1 MATLNS
7 LMKHLRGN
15 GIAIGGSAEKRVL
28 KNIGYYHG
36 YKGYRFTADSNE
48 RLPIDSFSQVVAL
61 NKFDSELKALLY
73 PKIMQLETALKNYT
87 IEAMVIDSGSE
98 QLEDVW
104 SKTVTGYRSIPKGKK
119 YKEACERR
127 LRLRR
132 EIDDLVYS
140 RRDKPVIKHFWTSDR
155 DIPIWALCEV
165 MTLGCFG
172 NLYACLS
179 PKARSAVA
187 MDLGFP
193 TNIDSSRILTA
204 AIFALK
210 DLRNAVAHNGVI
222 FDVRFRSG
230 SISKELSKLLEG
242 QMGIKSIDFR
252 SITDYVLLVVFLMRG
267 IKCSITE
274 RRRFIR
280 DYVEIVEEFR
290 GSVPYSIFA
299 RVIPTNHR
307 SKVKAAVEYEK
318 ARNHVMKAT
327 SQC

>member
-1 MATLNS
+1 
-7 LMKHLRGN
+7 MKHLRSN

-61 NKFDSELKALLY
+61 NKLDSELKALLY

-87 IEAMVIDSGSE
+87 IEAILIDSGSE

-104 SKTVTGYRSIPKGKK
+104 NRTVTGYRSIPKGKK

-132 EIDDLVYS
+132 EIDDLIYS

-187 MDLGFP
+187 MDLGLP
-193 TNIDSSRILTA
+193 TNIDSSRVLTA

-222 FDVRFRSG
+222 FDVRFKSG
-230 SISKELSKLLEG
+230 SISKELSKLLEE
-242 QMGIKSIDFR
+242 QMGIKGIDFR
-252 SITDYVLLVVFLMRG
+252 SITDYALLVVFLMRG
-267 IKCSITE
+267 TRCSITE
-274 RRRFIR
+274 CRRFIR

-290 GSVPYSIFA
+290 SSVPYSIFA
-299 RVIPTNHR
+299 QVIPTNHR
-307 SKVKAAVEYEK
+307 SKIKAAIECEK
-318 ARNHVMKAT
+318 ARKHVVEAT
-327 SQC
+327 S